1 MIKDLL
7 KRFLRIIL
15 LNPLIYFILLVGLE
29 YTKTE
34 DEVVRCGMPHL
45 LIIIVP
51 FVVFLFSLPAISLF
65 LNLNREIR
73 EHPLLRFLSF
83 FLLPIIVMLGVFWID
98 RLLSTDLVLW
108 ISLIPFYA
116 VIFREYYL
124 FNKKFPL
131 HQS

>member
-1 MIKDLL
+1 MTKDLL

-15 LNPLIYFILLVGLE
+15 LNPLIYFILMIGLE

-51 FVVFLFSLPAISLF
+51 FVVFLFSLSTISLF
-65 LNLNREIR
+65 LNLNKEIR

-83 FLLPIIVMLGVFWID
+83 FLLPMIVMLGVFWKE
-98 RLLSTDLVLW
+98 RMLGVDLVFW

-116 VIFREYYL
+116 VILREYY
-124 FNKKFPL
+124 FFSKKKI
-131 HQS
+131 